1 MKAIQFLGMTAF
13 MAAMLTGC
21 SNDSELAHSNFP
33 DDNIIRV
40 TAGVNGAITRAET
53 LGTELNSDFKFS
65 LTVINKAPLKEGENS
80 NKYTYGN
87 RIFKKETGTEWS
99 CDKILLWQ
107 DAKTPVD
114 VAALAPASSSDTFYD
129 SYDFWDEKITPM
141 EYSITADQN
150 PQKPENDLLYYY
162 KSNLVPKDALNSSGK
177 LDIQFN
183 HAFSMIDI
191 NVTLGTEYSQ
201 QENPIK
207 EVIVGGSKLKATID
221 VANSEGKGVA
231 YASTPGETSTTGEN
245 PETDI
250 ITTPGTFTKAT
261 TDEEKSKAAYSCILI
276 PQKIDANKFKVT
288 LKTSSKTYVW
298 TSPSAITLESGHK
311 YTLELKMGK
320 DKLTAQKGNISA
332 GSWTEGTESD
342 STLGTK

>member
-40 TAGVNGAITRAET
+40 TAGVNGAVTRAET
-53 LGTELNSDFKFS
+53 LGTELNSKFS
-65 LTVINKAPLKEGENS
+65 LTVVNKDTENEY
-80 NKYTYGN
+80 NYKYTHEN
-87 RIFKKETGTEWS
+87 KIFQKIDKEWICNT
-99 CDKILLWQ
+99 ILLWQ
-107 DAKTPVD
+107 DAETKVD
-114 VAALAPASSSDTFYD
+114 VAALAPVTNDDMKFFGILDNKNQFQTLEYD
-129 SYDFWDEKITPM
+129 
-141 EYSITADQN
+141 ITADQKT
-150 PQKPENDLLYYY
+150 QKPENDLLYYY
-162 KSNLVPKDALNSSGK
+162 QSDLVPRTALNSDGK

-191 NVTLGTEYSQ
+191 IVTLGTEYSNKN
-201 QENPIK
+201 NPINK
-207 EVIVGGSKLKATID
+207 VIVGGSKLKATID
-221 VANSEGKGVA
+221 VANSEGNVA
-231 YASTPGETSTTGEN
+231 YASTGTN

-250 ITTPGTFTKAT
+250 TTTPGTFTKAE

-298 TSPSAITLESGHK
+298 TSPDAITLEIGHR

-332 GSWTEGTESD
+332 GSWTEGTGSG

>member
-21 SNDSELAHSNFP
+21 SNDSDLAHSNFP

-40 TAGVNGAITRAET
+40 TAGVNGAVTRADQ
-53 LGTELNSDFKFS
+53 LGTELKSNFS
-65 LTVINKAPLKEGENS
+65 LTVVNEGS

-87 RIFKKETGTEWS
+87 MIFKKKTGTAEWF
-99 CDKILLWQ
+99 CDEILLWQ
-107 DAKTPVD
+107 DAETKVD
-114 VAALAPASSSDTFYD
+114 VAALAPAIDIWTFRD
-129 SYDFWDEKITPM
+129 SYDFGNKKITTQ
-141 EYSITADQN
+141 EYSITADQTT
-150 PQKPENDLLYYY
+150 KSVANDLLYYY
-162 KSNLVPKDALNSSGK
+162 KSKLNPGTELKDGK

-191 NVTLGTEYSQ
+191 IVTLGTEYSNK
-201 QENPIK
+201 ENPINK
-207 EVIVGGSKLKATID
+207 VIVGGSKLKATVD
-221 VANSEGKGVA
+221 VANSEGYGVA
-231 YASTPGETSTTGEN
+231 YPSESGNN

-276 PQKIDANKFKVT
+276 PQTIDANKFKVT

-298 TSPSAITLESGHK
+298 TSPSAITLETGHR

-320 DKLTAQKGNISA
+320 NVVTAQKGNISA
-332 GSWTEGTESD
+332 GSWTEGTDSG

>member
-21 SNDSELAHSNFP
+21 SNDSDLAHSNFP

-40 TAGVNGAITRAET
+40 TAGVNGAVTRAET
-53 LGTELNSDFKFS
+53 LGTELNNKFS
-65 LTVINKAPLKEGENS
+65 LTVVNKDTENEY
-80 NKYTYGN
+80 NYKYTHEN
-87 RIFKKETGTEWS
+87 RIFQKIGTEWI
-99 CDKILLWQ
+99 CNTILLWQ
-107 DAKTPVD
+107 DAETPVD
-114 VAALAPASSSDTFYD
+114 VAALAPVIDKDWIFLGILGNQNQFRTL
-129 SYDFWDEKITPM
+129 
-141 EYSITADQN
+141 EYEITADQKT
-150 PQKPENDLLYYY
+150 QKPENDLLYYY
-162 KSNLVPKDALNSSGK
+162 KSNLVPGTELKDGK

-191 NVTLGTEYSQ
+191 IVTLGTEYSNKD
-201 QENPIK
+201 NPIN

-221 VANSEGKGVA
+221 VTNSEGVA
-231 YASTPGETSTTGEN
+231 YPSTMGEN

-250 ITTPGTFTKAT
+250 TTIPVKFNKAT
-261 TDEEKSKAAYSCILI
+261 TDQENSTAVSSCILI
-276 PQKIDANKFKVT
+276 PQTIEANKFKVT
-288 LKTSSKTYVW
+288 LKTTSKTYVW
-298 TSPSAITLESGHK
+298 TSPSAITLQTGHK

-332 GSWTEGTESD
+332 GSWTEGTAPD

>member
-21 SNDSELAHSNFP
+21 SNDSDLAHSNFP

-40 TAGVNGAITRAET
+40 TAGVNGAVTRAET
-53 LGTELNSDFKFS
+53 VELNSNFS
-65 LTVINKAPLKEGENS
+65 LTVVNKAPLKEGERYS
-80 NKYTYGN
+80 TYSYGN
-87 RIFKKETGTEWS
+87 KFFQKNGSEWI
-99 CDKILLWQ
+99 CNDILLWQ
-107 DAKTPVD
+107 DAETKVD
-114 VAALAPASSSDTFYD
+114 VAALAPAINEMTFNGIYH
-129 SYDFWDEKITPM
+129 YKEKIKIL
-141 EYSITADQN
+141 EYSISDNQET
-150 PQKPENDLLYYY
+150 PKPENENDLLYYY
-162 KSNLVPKDALNSSGK
+162 KSDLIPGTELKDGK
-177 LDIQFN
+177 LNIQFN

-191 NVTLGTEYSQ
+191 IVTLGTEYSNKD
-201 QENPIK
+201 NPINK
-207 EVIVGGSKLKATID
+207 VIVGGSKLKATVD
-221 VANSEGKGVA
+221 VTNRNGYGVA
-231 YASTPGETSTTGEN
+231 YASTEGEN

-250 ITTPGTFTKAT
+250 ITTPGEFTMAT
-261 TDEEKSKAAYSCILI
+261 TDHSTAKFSCILI

-332 GSWTEGTESD
+332 GSWTEGTGPD

>member
-40 TAGVNGAITRAET
+40 TAGVNGAVTRAET
-53 LGTELNSDFKFS
+53 LGTELNSNFS
-65 LTVINKAPLKEGENS
+65 LTVINKAPLKEGEHS

-87 RIFKKETGTEWS
+87 RFFKKTGTEWICS
-99 CDKILLWQ
+99 DILLWQ
-107 DAKTPVD
+107 DAETKVD
-114 VAALAPASSSDTFYD
+114 VAALAPAIDNTTFRD
-129 SYDFWDEKITPM
+129 SYDFWDEKITTM
-141 EYSITADQN
+141 EYSITADQKT
-150 PQKPENDLLYYY
+150 QSEANDLLYYY
-162 KSNLVPKDALNSSGK
+162 QSDLVPKDALNSDGK

-191 NVTLGTEYSQ
+191 IVTLGTEYSQ
-201 QENPIK
+201 KDNPIS

-221 VANSEGKGVA
+221 VANSKGKGVA
-231 YASTPGETSTTGEN
+231 YASTPGEN
-245 PETDI
+245 PEANVFP
-250 ITTPGTFTKAT
+250 TPGTFTKAT
-261 TDEEKSKAAYSCILI
+261 TDEENSKAAYSCILI
-276 PQKIDANKFKVT
+276 PQNIEANKFKVT

-298 TSPSAITLESGHK
+298 TSPDAITLETGHR
-311 YTLELKMGK
+311 YTLDLRMGK

-332 GSWTEGTESD
+332 GSWTEGTGSG

>member
-21 SNDSELAHSNFP
+21 SNDSDLAHSNFP

-40 TAGVNGAITRAET
+40 TAGVNGAVTRAET
-53 LGTELNSDFKFS
+53 LGTELNNKFS
-65 LTVINKAPLKEGENS
+65 LTVVNKDTENEY
-80 NKYTYGN
+80 NYKYTHEN
-87 RIFKKETGTEWS
+87 KIFQKIGTGTEWI
-99 CDKILLWQ
+99 CNDILLWQ
-107 DAKTPVD
+107 DAETPVD
-114 VAALAPASSSDTFYD
+114 VAALAPVIDDDMIFLGILNNQNQFQTL
-129 SYDFWDEKITPM
+129 P
-141 EYSITADQN
+141 YSITADQ
-150 PQKPENDLLYYY
+150 KTKSEENDLLYYY
-162 KSNLVPKDALNSSGK
+162 KSDLVPGTELKDGK
-177 LDIQFN
+177 LNIQFN

-191 NVTLGTEYSQ
+191 IVTLGTEYSQ

-221 VANSEGKGVA
+221 VANSEGNVA
-231 YASTPGETSTTGEN
+231 YASTGTN

-276 PQKIDANKFKVT
+276 PQTIDANKFKVT

-298 TSPSAITLESGHK
+298 TSPSAITLKSGHK
-311 YTLELKMGK
+311 YTLELTMGR

-332 GSWTEGTESD
+332 GSWTKGTGSG

>member
-40 TAGVNGAITRAET
+40 TAGVNGAVTRAET
-53 LGTELNSDFKFS
+53 LGTELNSDFR
-65 LTVINKAPLKEGENS
+65 LTVVNEGS
-80 NKYTYGN
+80 DKYTYGN
-87 RIFKKETGTEWS
+87 KIFKKTDSEWS
-99 CDKILLWQ
+99 CSDILLWQ
-107 DAKTPVD
+107 DAETPVA
-114 VAALAPASSSDTFYD
+114 VAALAPVINSW
-129 SYDFWDEKITPM
+129 DFNNIYNNQDKFQIF
-141 EYSITADQN
+141 EYVISENQN
-150 PQKPENDLLYYY
+150 PQKPGNDLLYYY
-162 KSNLVPKDALNSSGK
+162 KSNLVPKEALNSSGK

-191 NVTLGTEYSQ
+191 NVTLGTEYSKK
-201 QENPIK
+201 ENPIS
-207 EVIVGGSKLKATID
+207 EVIVGGSKLRATLDIT
-221 VANSEGKGVA
+221 NREGKGVA
-231 YASTPGETSTTGEN
+231 YASTMGTNS
-245 PETDI
+245 ETDI

-276 PQKIDANKFKVT
+276 PQTIEANKFKVT

-298 TSPSAITLESGHK
+298 TSPDAITLETGHR

-320 DKLTAQKGNISA
+320 DVVTAQKGNISA
-332 GSWTEGTESD
+332 GSWTEGTDPGS
-342 STLGTK
+342 SLGTK

>member
-40 TAGVNGAITRAET
+40 TAGVNGAVTRTET
-53 LGTELNSDFKFS
+53 LGTELNSDFS
-65 LTVINKAPLKEGENS
+65 LTVINKAPLNEGEHS

-87 RIFKKETGTEWS
+87 RIFKKTGTEWICS
-99 CDKILLWQ
+99 DTLLWQ
-107 DAKTPVD
+107 DAETKVD
-114 VAALAPASSSDTFYD
+114 VAALAPAIDNTTFRD
-129 SYDFWDEKITPM
+129 SYDFWNEKITTM
-141 EYSITADQN
+141 EYSITADQKT
-150 PQKPENDLLYYY
+150 QSEANDLLYYY
-162 KSNLVPKDALNSSGK
+162 KSNMDPGKELKDGK
-177 LDIQFN
+177 LNIQFN

-191 NVTLGTEYSQ
+191 NVTLGTEYSNKD
-201 QENPIK
+201 NPIS

-231 YASTPGETSTTGEN
+231 YASTTGEN

-250 ITTPGTFTKAT
+250 TTTPGEFTKAT
-261 TDEEKSKAAYSCILI
+261 NNEEKSKAVFSCILI
-276 PQKIDANKFKVT
+276 PQTIEANKFKVT

-298 TSPSAITLESGHK
+298 TSPGAITLKTGHR
-311 YTLELKMGK
+311 YTLDLTMGK
-320 DKLTAQKGNISA
+320 DVVTAQKGNISA
-332 GSWTEGTESD
+332 GSWTEGTESG

>member
-21 SNDSELAHSNFP
+21 SNDSDLAHSNFP

-40 TAGVNGAITRAET
+40 TAGVNGAVTRAET
-53 LGTELNSDFKFS
+53 LGTELNSNFS
-65 LTVINKAPLKEGENS
+65 LTVVNKAPLKEGERYS
-80 NKYTYGN
+80 IYSYGN
-87 RIFKKETGTEWS
+87 KFFQKKGSEWI
-99 CDKILLWQ
+99 CNDILRWQ
-107 DAKTPVD
+107 DADTKVD
-114 VAALAPASSSDTFYD
+114 VAALAPAINEMTFNGIYN
-129 SYDFWDEKITPM
+129 YMQKIQTL
-141 EYSITADQN
+141 EYSISDNQET
-150 PQKPENDLLYYY
+150 QKPENDLLYYY
-162 KSNLVPKDALNSSGK
+162 KSDLVPRTELKDGK
-177 LDIQFN
+177 LNIQFN

-201 QENPIK
+201 QENPINK
-207 EVIVGGSKLKATID
+207 VIVGGSKLKATVD
-221 VANSEGKGVA
+221 VTNRNGYGVA

-276 PQKIDANKFKVT
+276 PQTIDANTFKVT

-298 TSPSAITLESGHK
+298 TSPSAITLKSGHK
-311 YTLELKMGK
+311 YTLALTMGR

-332 GSWTEGTESD
+332 GSWTEGTGSD

>member
-40 TAGVNGAITRAET
+40 TAGVNGAVTRAEET
-53 LGTELNSDFKFS
+53 MGTELDSNFS
-65 LTVINKAPLKEGENS
+65 LTVINKAPLKEGERYS
-80 NKYTYGN
+80 TYSYGN
-87 RIFKKETGTEWS
+87 KFFQKNGSEWICS
-99 CDKILLWQ
+99 TPLLWQ
-107 DAKTPVD
+107 DAETKVD
-114 VAALAPASSSDTFYD
+114 VAALAPAIDNTTFRD
-129 SYDFWDEKITPM
+129 SYDFWNEKITTM
-141 EYSITADQN
+141 EYSISDNQKT
-150 PQKPENDLLYYY
+150 QKPENDLLYYY
-162 KSNLVPKDALNSSGK
+162 KSDLVPKEALKSSGK
-177 LDIQFN
+177 LNIQFN
-183 HAFSMIDI
+183 HAFSIIDI
-191 NVTLGTEYSQ
+191 IVTLGTEYSNK
-201 QENPIK
+201 ENPIN

-221 VANSEGKGVA
+221 VANSEGYGVA
-231 YASTPGETSTTGEN
+231 YPSESGNN

-250 ITTPGTFTKAT
+250 TTIPVTFNKAT
-261 TDEEKSKAAYSCILI
+261 TDQENSTAVSSCILI
-276 PQKIDANKFKVT
+276 PQTIDANKFKVT

-298 TSPSAITLESGHK
+298 TSPSAITLKSGHK

-332 GSWTEGTESD
+332 GSWTEGTDSG

>member
-21 SNDSELAHSNFP
+21 SNDSDLAHSNFP

-40 TAGVNGAITRAET
+40 TAGVNGAVTRAET
-53 LGTELNSDFKFS
+53 LGTVLNSNFS
-65 LTVINKAPLKEGENS
+65 LTVINKAPLDEGERS

-87 RIFKKETGTEWS
+87 RFFKKTGTEWICS
-99 CDKILLWQ
+99 TILLWQ
-107 DAKTPVD
+107 DADTKVD
-114 VAALAPASSSDTFYD
+114 VAALAPAIDNTTFRD
-129 SYDFWDEKITPM
+129 SYDFWDEKITTM
-141 EYSITADQN
+141 EYSITADQKT
-150 PQKPENDLLYYY
+150 QSVANDLLYYY
-162 KSNLVPKDALNSSGK
+162 KSDLVPKEALNASGK

-201 QENPIK
+201 QENPINK
-207 EVIVGGSKLKATID
+207 VIVGGSKLKATVD
-221 VANSEGKGVA
+221 VTNSNGVA
-231 YASTPGETSTTGEN
+231 YASTKGEN

-250 ITTPGTFTKAT
+250 ITTPGEFTMAT
-261 TDEEKSKAAYSCILI
+261 TDHSTAKFSCILI

-298 TSPSAITLESGHK
+298 TSPNAITLEPGHK
-311 YTLELKMGK
+311 YTLALTMGR

-332 GSWTEGTESD
+332 GSWTEGTGSG
-342 STLGTK
+342 SSLGTK

>member
-53 LGTELNSDFKFS
+53 LGTELNSDFR
-65 LTVINKAPLKEGENS
+65 LTVVNEGS
-80 NKYTYGN
+80 DKYTYGN
-87 RIFKKETGTEWS
+87 KIFKKTDSEWS
-99 CDKILLWQ
+99 CSDILLWQ
-107 DAKTPVD
+107 DAETPVA
-114 VAALAPASSSDTFYD
+114 VAALAPVINSW
-129 SYDFWDEKITPM
+129 DFNNIYNNQDKFQIF
-141 EYSITADQN
+141 EYVISENQN
-150 PQKPENDLLYYY
+150 PQEPGNDLLYYY
-162 KSNLVPKDALNSSGK
+162 ESNLVPGEALKGGK
-177 LDIQFN
+177 LNIQFN

-191 NVTLGTEYSQ
+191 IVTLGTEYSKKD
-201 QENPIK
+201 NPIN
-207 EVIVGGSKLKATID
+207 EVIVGGSKIRATLDIT
-221 VANSEGKGVA
+221 NSKGVA
-231 YASTPGETSTTGEN
+231 YASTMGTN

-250 ITTPGTFTKAT
+250 ITTPGTFTMAQ
-261 TDEEKSKAAYSCILI
+261 TDLENSKAAYSCILI
-276 PQKIDANKFKVT
+276 PQTIDANKFKVT

-298 TSPSAITLESGHK
+298 TSPDAITLEIGHR
-311 YTLELKMGK
+311 YTLNLTMGK

-332 GSWTEGTESD
+332 GSWTEGTESG

>member
-40 TAGVNGAITRAET
+40 TAGVNGAVTRTET
-53 LGTELNSDFKFS
+53 LGTELNNKFS
-65 LTVINKAPLKEGENS
+65 LTVVNKDTENEY
-80 NKYTYGN
+80 NYKYTHEN
-87 RIFKKETGTEWS
+87 KIFQKIGTEWI
-99 CDKILLWQ
+99 CNDILLWQ
-107 DAKTPVD
+107 DAETKVD
-114 VAALAPASSSDTFYD
+114 VAALAPVIDKDWIFLGILNNKNQFQTL
-129 SYDFWDEKITPM
+129 
-141 EYSITADQN
+141 EYSISDNQET
-150 PQKPENDLLYYY
+150 QKPENDLLYYY
-162 KSNLVPKDALNSSGK
+162 KSDLVPKDALNSDGK

-191 NVTLGTEYSQ
+191 NVTLGTEYSNK
-201 QENPIK
+201 ENPIS
-207 EVIVGGSKLKATID
+207 EVIVGGSKIRATLDIT
-221 VANSEGKGVA
+221 NREGKGVS
-231 YASTPGETSTTGEN
+231 YASTMGTN
-245 PETDI
+245 LETDI

-261 TDEEKSKAAYSCILI
+261 TDEENSKAAYSCILI
-276 PQKIDANKFKVT
+276 PQKIEANKFKVT

-298 TSPSAITLESGHK
+298 TSPDAITLETGHR
-311 YTLELKMGK
+311 YTLDLRMGK

-332 GSWTEGTESD
+332 GSWTEGTGPD

>member
-33 DDNIIRV
+33 ADNIIRV
-40 TAGVNGAITRAET
+40 TAGVNGAVTRAET
-53 LGTELNSDFKFS
+53 QGTELNSNFS
-65 LTVINKAPLKEGENS
+65 LTVINKAPLNEGENS

-87 RIFKKETGTEWS
+87 RFFKKTGTEWICS
-99 CDKILLWQ
+99 TILLWQ
-107 DAKTPVD
+107 DADTKVD
-114 VAALAPASSSDTFYD
+114 VAALAPAIDNTTFYD
-129 SYDFWDEKITPM
+129 SYDFWDEKITTM
-141 EYSITADQN
+141 EYSITADQKT
-150 PQKPENDLLYYY
+150 QSVANDLLYYY
-162 KSNLVPKDALNSSGK
+162 KSDLVPKEALNASGK

-201 QENPIK
+201 QENPIN

-231 YASTPGETSTTGEN
+231 YASTTGEN
-245 PETDI
+245 PEANVFP
-250 ITTPGTFTKAT
+250 TPGTFTKAT
-261 TDEEKSKAAYSCILI
+261 TDQKNSTAEFSCILI

-298 TSPSAITLESGHK
+298 TSPNAITLETGHR
-311 YTLELKMGK
+311 YTLALTMGR

-332 GSWTEGTESD
+332 GSWTEGTGPD
-342 STLGTK
+342 STLETK

>member
-33 DDNIIRV
+33 ADNIIRV
-40 TAGVNGAITRAET
+40 TAGVNGAVTRTET
-53 LGTELNSDFKFS
+53 LGTELNSNFS
-65 LTVINKAPLKEGENS
+65 LTVINKAPLNEGEHS

-87 RIFKKETGTEWS
+87 RIFKKTDSEWICS
-99 CDKILLWQ
+99 TILLWQ
-107 DAKTPVD
+107 DAETKVD
-114 VAALAPASSSDTFYD
+114 VAALAPAIDNTTFRD
-129 SYDFWDEKITPM
+129 SYDFWDEKITTQ
-141 EYSITADQN
+141 EYSITADQTT
-150 PQKPENDLLYYY
+150 KSVANDLLYYY
-162 KSNLVPKDALNSSGK
+162 KSNLVPKEALKDGK

-191 NVTLGTEYSQ
+191 IVTLGTEYSNKN
-201 QENPIK
+201 NPINK
-207 EVIVGGSKLKATID
+207 VIVGGSKLKATID
-221 VANSEGKGVA
+221 VANSEGYGVA
-231 YASTPGETSTTGEN
+231 YPSESGNN

-276 PQKIDANKFKVT
+276 PQTIDANKFKVT

-298 TSPSAITLESGHK
+298 TSPDAITLKTGHR
-311 YTLELKMGK
+311 YTLDLTMGK
-320 DKLTAQKGNISA
+320 DVVTAQKGNISA
-332 GSWTEGTESD
+332 GSWTEGTDSG

>member
-21 SNDSELAHSNFP
+21 SNDSDLAHSNFP
-33 DDNIIRV
+33 ADNIIRV
-40 TAGVNGAITRAET
+40 TAGVNGAVTRAET
-53 LGTELNSDFKFS
+53 LGTELNNKFS
-65 LTVINKAPLKEGENS
+65 LTVVNKDTENEY
-80 NKYTYGN
+80 NYKYTHEN
-87 RIFKKETGTEWS
+87 KIFQKIGTGTEWI
-99 CDKILLWQ
+99 CNDILLWQ
-107 DAKTPVD
+107 DAETPVD
-114 VAALAPASSSDTFYD
+114 VAALAPVIDDDMIFLGILNNQNQFQTL
-129 SYDFWDEKITPM
+129 P
-141 EYSITADQN
+141 YSITADQ
-150 PQKPENDLLYYY
+150 KTKSEENDLLYYY
-162 KSNLVPKDALNSSGK
+162 KSDLVPGTELKDGK
-177 LDIQFN
+177 LNIQFN

-191 NVTLGTEYSQ
+191 IVTLGTEYSQ

-221 VANSEGKGVA
+221 VANSEGNVA
-231 YASTPGETSTTGEN
+231 YASTGTN

-276 PQKIDANKFKVT
+276 PQPIDANKFKVT

-332 GSWTEGTESD
+332 GSWTEGTD
-342 STLGTK
+342 PGSTLGTK

>member
-21 SNDSELAHSNFP
+21 SNDSDLAHSNFP

-40 TAGVNGAITRAET
+40 TAGVNGAVTRAET
-53 LGTELNSDFKFS
+53 MELNSNFS
-65 LTVINKAPLKEGENS
+65 LTVVNKDPLKENERD

-87 RIFKKETGTEWS
+87 MFFKKTGTEWI
-99 CDKILLWQ
+99 CNDILLWQ
-107 DAKTPVD
+107 DAETKVD
-114 VAALAPASSSDTFYD
+114 VAALAPAIDEMTFRKSYD
-129 SYDFWDEKITPM
+129 SWNEKITTM
-141 EYSITADQN
+141 EYSIIADQTT
-150 PQKPENDLLYYY
+150 QSEANDLLYYY
-162 KSNLVPKDALNSSGK
+162 KSNLVPKDALNSDGK

-191 NVTLGTEYSQ
+191 IVTLGTEYSQ

-207 EVIVGGSKLKATID
+207 EVIVGGSKLKATVD

-231 YASTPGETSTTGEN
+231 YASEGTN
-245 PETDI
+245 PEIDI
-250 ITTPGTFTKAT
+250 ITTPGTFTMAT
-261 TDEEKSKAAYSCILI
+261 TDQENSKAVSSCILI
-276 PQKIDANKFKVT
+276 PQTIDANKFKVT

-298 TSPSAITLESGHK
+298 TSSEAITLETGHK
-311 YTLELKMGK
+311 YTLALTMGK

-332 GSWTEGTESD
+332 DFWKEGTAPD
-342 STLGTK
+342 SSLGTK

>member
-21 SNDSELAHSNFP
+21 SNDSDLAHSNFP

-40 TAGVNGAITRAET
+40 TAGVNGAVTRA
-53 LGTELNSDFKFS
+53 LGTELNNKFS
-65 LTVINKAPLKEGENS
+65 LTVINKAPLKEGEHS

-87 RIFKKETGTEWS
+87 RIFKKTDSEWICS
-99 CDKILLWQ
+99 TILLWQ
-107 DAKTPVD
+107 DAETKVD
-114 VAALAPASSSDTFYD
+114 VAALAPAIDNTTFRD
-129 SYDFWDEKITPM
+129 SYDFWDEKITTM
-141 EYSITADQN
+141 EYSITADQKT
-150 PQKPENDLLYYY
+150 QSEANDLLYYY
-162 KSNLVPKDALNSSGK
+162 QSDLVPKDALNSSGK

-191 NVTLGTEYSQ
+191 NVTLGTEYSKKD
-201 QENPIK
+201 NPIS
-207 EVIVGGSKLKATID
+207 EVIVGGSKIRATLDIT
-221 VANSEGKGVA
+221 NREGKGVA
-231 YASTPGETSTTGEN
+231 YASTMGTN

-250 ITTPGTFTKAT
+250 ITTPGTFTKAE
-261 TDEEKSKAAYSCILI
+261 TDEEYSKAAYSCILI
-276 PQKIDANKFKVT
+276 PQTIEANKFKVT

-298 TSPSAITLESGHK
+298 TSPNAITLETGHR

-332 GSWTEGTESD
+332 GSWTEGTGSG